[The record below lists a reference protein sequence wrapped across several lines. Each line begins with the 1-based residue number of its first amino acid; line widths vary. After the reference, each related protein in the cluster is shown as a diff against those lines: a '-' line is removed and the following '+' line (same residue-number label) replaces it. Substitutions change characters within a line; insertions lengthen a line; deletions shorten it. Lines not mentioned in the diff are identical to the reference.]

1 MSDGFDGFP
10 VGGLEFLAELG
21 SQDKAWFD
29 AHRATYQS
37 EVAQPAKDFVV
48 ALTEALHSEISE
60 GIVGQPKVN
69 GSIAPI
75 NNDLR
80 QQYIDR
86 RDGGCLADGKVAA
99 VNAP

>member
-10 VGGLEFLAELG
+10 AGGLEFLTELG

-48 ALTEALHSEISE
+48 ALTWREAVAGPQGASLEEAL
-60 GIVGQPKVN
+60 
-69 GSIAPI
+69 
-75 NNDLR
+75 LR
-80 QQYIDR
+80 
-86 RDGGCLADGKVAA
+86 LA
-99 VNAP
+99 NLS